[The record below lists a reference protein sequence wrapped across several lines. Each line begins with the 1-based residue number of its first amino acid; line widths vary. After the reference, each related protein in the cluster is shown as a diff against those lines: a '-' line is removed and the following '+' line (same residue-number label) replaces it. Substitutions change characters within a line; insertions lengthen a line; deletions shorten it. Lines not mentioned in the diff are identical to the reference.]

1 MLVKLQ
7 RVFSISSDSRQ
18 QSRTLLS
25 PFSLEYEKVSECIV
39 CHGYIL
45 FSLIPS
51 YLIMYTSAFALRST
65 KSIQWKER
73 VTNQTESYCYKV
85 CKIIDYAC
93 ITINNDPSY
102 QIRICHIVIHSCF
115 KIVKGMV
122 DFL

>member
-1 MLVKLQ
+1 M
-7 RVFSISSDSRQ
+7 
-18 QSRTLLS
+18 
-25 PFSLEYEKVSECIV
+25 
-39 CHGYIL
+39 
-45 FSLIPS
+45 
-51 YLIMYTSAFALRST
+51 
-65 KSIQWKER
+65 QWKER

-93 ITINNDPSY
+93 IIINNDPSY